1 MNTGRLLARVV
12 IGGLFVGHG
21 TQKLLGKFDG
31 PGIDGTREMMESLE
45 MRPATAHAYAA
56 GITETAGGALLALGA
71 ATPVAAASLIGVMI
85 TAIRK
90 VHGKNGP
97 WITDH
102 GYEYNLVMIAA
113 LMAIVDGGPGPISV
127 DKLRGK
133 SKRGFPAMVGAL
145 GLGAAAS
152 TLAIEVGRRGKPTQ
166 IDVAGYEA
174 KHAEQ
179 PQPTPA
185 PSPTETAMTT
195 EAQPPLS

>member
-1 MNTGRLLARVV
+1 MNTGRLLARLV

-31 PGIDGTREMMESLE
+31 PGIEGTAEMMDSIE

-56 GITETAGGALLALGA
+56 GITETAGGAMLALGA

-90 VHGKNGP
+90 VHGQNGP
-97 WITDH
+97 WNSDR
-102 GYEYNLVMIAA
+102 GFEYNLVLIAA
-113 LMAIVDGGPGPISV
+113 LMAIVDGGPGPLSV

-133 SKRGFPAMVGAL
+133 SRRGLPAMVGAL

-152 TLAIEVGRRGKPTQ
+152 TIAIELGRRGAPRR
-166 IDVAGYEA
+166 IDIAGYEA
-174 KHAEQ
+174 KHAQE
-179 PQPTPA
+179 PA
-185 PSPTETAMTT
+185 PTPTETAMTT
-195 EAQPPLS
+195 EEQVPPA

>member
-31 PGIDGTREMMESLE
+31 PGIEGTADMMDSIE
-45 MRPATAHAYAA
+45 MRPAKAHAYAA
-56 GITETAGGALLALGA
+56 GVTETTGGALLALGA
-71 ATPVAAASLIGVMI
+71 ATPLAAASLIGVMI

-90 VHGKNGP
+90 VHAKNGP
-97 WITDH
+97 WNSQK
-102 GYEYNLVMIAA
+102 GYEYNLVLITA

-133 SKRGFPAMVGAL
+133 GTRGFPAMLGAL

-152 TLAIEVGRRGKPTQ
+152 TIAIELGRRGKSRR
-166 IDVAGYEA
+166 IDLADYEG
-174 KHAEQ
+174 KHAQE
-179 PQPTPA
+179 PQPTPTETPA
-185 PSPTETAMTT
+185 ETAMTT
-195 EAQPPLS
+195 EGQPPLT